1 MTHKV
6 AFLDVMDAK
15 VQDEIQS
22 ALPPGFS
29 IQFAESGDRR
39 EHLAMVADADFILT
53 AVAVDAEMIRAAP
66 KLKLLHKWGIGVDK
80 FDLDAA
86 RAARVPVAITGGA
99 NAGAVSEHTVMLMLA
114 AYRRLSL
121 SDRKL
126 REGEWIRP
134 QIRAQAY
141 QLSGKTVGLLG
152 FGNVGRM
159 VAHRLAGF
167 DVTIIYH
174 DIRRADMATQ
184 RSLHATPVTFDELL
198 ERSDVLSLHV
208 PLTGVTRGIIGAEAI
223 ARMKTGA
230 VLINAARGE
239 VVDEAALYD
248 ALVSGKLRGAGLD
261 VFAKEPAD
269 PNNPLFRLDQVVVTP
284 HTAGSAIDLVADIA
298 RHAFTNMQSVLNGEP
313 LPPNDVIVS
322 AGENK

>member
-1 MTHKV
+1 MAHKV

-15 VQDEIQS
+15 VQAEIQS

-29 IQFAESGDRR
+29 IRYAESGDRR
-39 EHLAMVADADFILT
+39 ELMAMVADADFILT

-121 SDRKL
+121 SDRRL

-167 DVTIIYH
+167 DVTVIYH

-198 ERSDVLSLHV
+198 ERSDVLSLHE
-208 PLTGVTRGIIGAEAI
+208 PLTSVTRGIIGAEAI

-239 VVDEAALYD
+239 VVDEPALYD

-298 RHAFTNMQSVLNGEP
+298 RHAFANMQSILNGEP
-313 LPPNDVIVS
+313 LPPSDVIVS

>member
-1 MTHKV
+1 MTHKI

-15 VQDEIQS
+15 VRSEIQS

-39 EHLAMVADADFILT
+39 EHMAMIADADFILT
-53 AVAVDAEMIRAAP
+53 AVAVDAEMIRAAA

-99 NAGAVSEHTVMLMLA
+99 NAGAVSEHTVMLLLA
-114 AYRRLSL
+114 TYRRLAL

-126 REGEWIRP
+126 REGAWIRP

-167 DVTIIYH
+167 DVSIIYH
-174 DIRRADMATQ
+174 DIRRADMVT
-184 RSLHATPVTFDELL
+184 RKSLRATPVTLDELL

-208 PLTGVTRGIIGAEAI
+208 PLTRVTQGIIGADAI

-230 VLINAARGE
+230 ILINAARGK

-248 ALVSGKLRGAGLD
+248 ALVSGKLGGAGLD
-261 VFAKEPAD
+261 VFAKEPVD

-298 RHAFTNMQSVLNGEP
+298 RHAFTNMQSLLNGEP

-322 AGENK
+322 AGENN